1 MPFCTSFPVTATKKA
16 IEPADMQQNRLYLH
30 EVNHNIDQVGHRML
44 IAKDGVEIRMTPSIK
59 QQPRNLNRQLKE
71 KKENY

>member
-1 MPFCTSFPVTATKKA
+1 MT
-16 IEPADMQQNRLYLH
+16 DMLHMQQNRLYLH

-59 QQPRNLNRQLKE
+59 QQPRNLKTD
-71 KKENY
+71 KENY